1 MTELQQ
7 LEVKVGLEIH
17 AQLTSLK
24 TKLFCGCSSDYRR
37 SGANTVTCPVC
48 LGIPGAL
55 PTINEK
61 AIEAA
66 IMVALALNCKISDRT
81 FFFRKNYFYPDM
93 SKNFQISQYDRAGGV
108 PLAIGGDVTI
118 TVNREKKTVRIRRVH
133 LEEDPARLVHLG
145 PIDTSPYTLVDYNRS
160 GIALLEI
167 VTEPDLSSP
176 KDARLFLQKLRS
188 ILEHLGVSDGN
199 LEGAMRCDAN
209 ISIRTGPRV
218 EVKNIS
224 SFKEVERAL
233 AFEVIRQKDFMTRG
247 VHVEHETRHWDE
259 SRRITITLRTK
270 EEEQDYRYFPEPDL
284 VPISITKDLIKKIEA
299 QIPELPDT
307 RRDRFVEEYELP
319 KYDAEVL
326 TSDKALAD
334 FFEECVKLYPNPKE
348 ISNWMMGDL
357 LRYLHEFDLNVTEA
371 KTKPED
377 LVEML
382 KLIDNGTISGKIA
395 KTVLKEMIQTGKSSQ
410 LIVKEKGLT
419 RISDLE
425 GLERVANRVFAENP
439 TALRDALADEKAAH
453 FLIGQVMKATHGRAD
468 PQLAN
473 EIVLN
478 KLARMRKEQ
487 K

>member
-1 MTELQQ
+1 M
-7 LEVKVGLEIH
+7 KVGLEIH

-37 SGANTVTCPVC
+37 SEANTVTCPVC

-55 PTINEK
+55 PAINEK

-66 IMVALALNCKISDRT
+66 IMVALALNCEISDMT

-93 SKNFQISQYDRAGGV
+93 SKNFQISQYDHAGGV
-108 PLAIGGDVTI
+108 PFAIDGYVTI
-118 TVNREKKTVRIRRVH
+118 TVNREKKTVRIRRIH

-176 KDARLFLQKLRS
+176 KEARIFLQKLRS
-188 ILEHLGVSDGN
+188 ILEHLGLSDGN

-209 ISIRTGPRV
+209 ISLLSGPRV

-233 AFEVIRQKDFMTRG
+233 GFEIIRQKDLMIRG
-247 VHVEHETRHWDE
+247 IHVEHETRHWDE
-259 SRRITITLRTK
+259 LRRITITLRTK

-284 VPISITKDLIKKIEA
+284 VPFSITWDLIKKIEV
-299 QIPELPDT
+299 QMPELPDT
-307 RRDRFVEEYELP
+307 RRDRFVKEYELP
-319 KYDAEVL
+319 TYDAEVL

-334 FFEECVKLYPNPKE
+334 FFEKCVKLYPSPKE

-357 LRYLHEFDLNVTEA
+357 LRYLHEFDLDVAAT
-371 KTKPED
+371 KTKPEN
-377 LVEML
+377 LIEML
-382 KLIDNGTISGKIA
+382 QLIDRGVISGKIA
-395 KTVLKEMIQTGKSSQ
+395 KMVLREMVQTGQSPR
-410 LIVKEKGLT
+410 LIVKKKGLI
-419 RISDLE
+419 RISDRE
-425 GLERVANRVFAENP
+425 GLEKVADRVFAGNP
-439 TALRDALADEKAAH
+439 NAIRDALADEKAAH

-473 EIVLN
+473 EIVLK
-478 KLARMRKEQ
+478 KLARIRKEQ